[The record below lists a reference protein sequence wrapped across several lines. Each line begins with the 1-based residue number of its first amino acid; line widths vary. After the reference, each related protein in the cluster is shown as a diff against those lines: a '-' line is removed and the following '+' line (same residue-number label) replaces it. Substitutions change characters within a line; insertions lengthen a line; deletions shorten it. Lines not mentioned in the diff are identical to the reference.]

1 MGGICASGYK
11 EDKEAAEANRKINQ
25 ILSKERRLLDDEFK
39 LLLLGYSSSFSSLIY
54 FFFLFFFLFL
64 FLFLFLFFIFF
75 VFCCYFFVLNF

>member
-54 FFFLFFFLFL
+54 FFFYFSFFFYFYFYFYFLFFLFFVVI
-64 FLFLFLFFIFF
+64 FLF
-75 VFCCYFFVLNF
+75 